1 MTATLSQ
8 RRQARRDELVD
19 AALRSIRELGPDVS
33 MEQIAAEAGVTKPIL
48 YRHFGDKDGLCEAVA
63 QKVLGEMMADMARTL
78 DMTQPAGPQ
87 VISRTMDLYFRWAE
101 NDTNVYLFLKQKRFE
116 SPEAQQS

>member
-63 QKVLGEMMADMARTL
+63 QNVLGEMMAEMARTL
-78 DMTQPAGPQ
+78 TLTDPAGPH
-87 VISRTMDLYFRWAE
+87 VIARTLDLYFK
-101 NDTNVYLFLKQKRFE
+101 L
-116 SPEAQQS
+116 AQD